1 MGSAAGSPCPSIASL
16 KGTASAL
23 GPLLA
28 LCSQYVTGALGF
40 SAPQIFQ
47 LLGTREFG
55 YSNKQI
61 H

>member
-1 MGSAAGSPCPSIASL
+1 MGSAAGSPCSSIASL

-28 LCSQYVTGALGF
+28 LRSKYVTGPPGF
-40 SAPQIFQ
+40 GAPQIFQ
-47 LLGTREFG
+47 LPGTPEFG